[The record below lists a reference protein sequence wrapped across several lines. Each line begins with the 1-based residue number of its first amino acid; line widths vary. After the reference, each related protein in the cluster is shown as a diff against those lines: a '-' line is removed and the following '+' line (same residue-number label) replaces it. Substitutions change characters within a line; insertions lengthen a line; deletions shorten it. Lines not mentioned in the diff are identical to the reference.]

1 MEQRRPRLIGLTGN
15 IGSGKSTVAQLLA
28 AKGAAVI
35 DADALARQATED
47 PAVLAAIAQQL
58 GEDLIREGKLDRAA
72 TAQRVFAD
80 PEARERLNGIV
91 HPWVRRAMAARID
104 ALLAA
109 STPPPVIVLDI
120 PLLYEGGLERTVDA
134 VIVVNAG
141 LPTRLARLT
150 ARGLLS
156 ADDVRARDAAQL
168 PLAEKVRRA
177 DFVIDNEGDL
187 DALAAQ
193 IDRLWPLLLDDPA
206 AG

>member
-1 MEQRRPRLIGLTGN
+1 MEQRHPRLIGLTGN